1 MSELQDAAQIIRVT
15 FEGTEILMKL
25 GKANVDFVKGVCAVF
40 IHMLQQE
47 KLAGKTSVKKL
58 LKSGGDLQVY
68 KFETKDLPLV
78 KKLADQYGI
87 LYAVLPDLNKSDG
100 MSEILFHSQ
109 AAPRIKSIM
118 EQVQNS
124 KIESLDDYYTNAE
137 PEELEKM
144 VQEAERK

>member
-25 GKANVDFVKGVCAVF
+25 GKANIDFVKGVCAVF
-40 IHMLQQE
+40 INMLRQE

-68 KFETKDLPLV
+68 KFETKDLSLV

-87 LYAVLPDLNKSDG
+87 LYSVLPDLNKSDG

-118 EQVQNS
+118 
-124 KIESLDDYYTNAE
+124 
-137 PEELEKM
+137 
-144 VQEAERK
+144 